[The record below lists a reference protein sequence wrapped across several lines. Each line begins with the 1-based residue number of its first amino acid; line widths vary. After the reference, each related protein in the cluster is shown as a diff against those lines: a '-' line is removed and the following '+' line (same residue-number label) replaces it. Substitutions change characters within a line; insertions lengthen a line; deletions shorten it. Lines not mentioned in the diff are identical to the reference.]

1 MACACECLGL
11 LVDYQQSKEGFDS
24 GLQNEVLGIAR
35 NEATDTRYGGSWAD
49 SLLQKAAQIFRR

>member
-35 NEATDTRYGGSWAD
+35 NEATGFYPVSTDT
-49 SLLQKAAQIFRR
+49 FE